1 MIDIPALRQQL
12 AADNAALRSTLEQ
25 IANRAPLDPAAKT
38 LVDLVAV
45 GLVAIHERQALIV
58 DVMLQTGN

>member
-25 IANRAPLDPAAKT
+25 IANRTALDPATKT

-58 DVMLQTGN
+58 DVMLQTGI